1 MQSREA
7 FASLLD
13 GMDKPYDLRD
23 SVRIDHWRAVWAGS
37 VLMGDTSKGTF
48 RDLGYTDEDRL
59 PGVLMAGR
67 RLPLFGKAQL
77 SQVHEYFANV
87 EKGLPRDPSDFEQA
101 KKVLSKSTIWTSRLD
116 LSKSLLRNFPGLTDF
131 AWIDDFVAEMAR
143 RNVIR
148 QALALMDF
156 GVRAKALP
164 LGGRATLDTDGKPLR
179 LSHQKNGWVVYSVG
193 QNGVDQLNFSG
204 PMVKDDFIIPES
216 PEVLDPKEWKER
228 TVVRP

>member
-1 MQSREA
+1 
-7 FASLLD
+7 
-13 GMDKPYDLRD
+13 
-23 SVRIDHWRAVWAGS
+23 
-37 VLMGDTSKGTF
+37 
-48 RDLGYTDEDRL
+48 
-59 PGVLMAGR
+59 
-67 RLPLFGKAQL
+67 
-77 SQVHEYFANV
+77 
-87 EKGLPRDPSDFEQA
+87 
-101 KKVLSKSTIWTSRLD
+101 
-116 LSKSLLRNFPGLTDF
+116 
-131 AWIDDFVAEMAR
+131 MAR